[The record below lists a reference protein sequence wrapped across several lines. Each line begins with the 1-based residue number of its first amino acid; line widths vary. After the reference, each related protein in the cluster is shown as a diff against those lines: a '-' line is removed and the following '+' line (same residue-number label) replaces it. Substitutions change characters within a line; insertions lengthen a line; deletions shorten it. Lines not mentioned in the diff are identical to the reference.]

1 MRHITSLAGGL
12 ALLAVV
18 AGGAFAQTAATQTA
32 VTQTGPAQAIVPALT
47 TGVLA
52 ALCGATG
59 GDAESAT
66 AVGYCRGFIIGV
78 GQYAV
83 AMSRPGGIRP
93 VFCLPTPSPTQD
105 VAQAS
110 FVAWAA
116 ANPQYTDDKAV
127 DGLLRWAAATYPCA
141 AAPRR
146 AAQR

>member
-12 ALLAVV
+12 ALLAAA
-18 AGGAFAQTAATQTA
+18 AGGAFAQTA
-32 VTQTGPAQAIVPALT
+32 VAQATVPALT

-66 AVGYCRGFIIGV
+66 ATGYCRGFIIGV
-78 GQYAV
+78 GQYAA
-83 AMSRPGGIRP
+83 AMSRPGGIQP
-93 VFCLPTPSPTQD
+93 IFCLPTPSPTQD

-110 FVAWAA
+110 FVAWVA

-127 DGLLRWAAATYPCA
+127 DGLLRWAATTYPCAA

-146 AAQR
+146 AARR